1 MPHEFR
7 NLPSASHE
15 TLTIALVGAGGT
27 AFVLLLIIG
36 YVVWRDR
43 RLKSQTQHPC
53 RVYTKSTKKA
63 FAMSGAACKK
73 ENK

>member
-43 RLKSQTQHPC
+43 RLKKPGQRTPAGSI
-53 RVYTKSTKKA
+53 RKARKKKL
-63 FAMSGAACKK
+63 SR
-73 ENK
+73 